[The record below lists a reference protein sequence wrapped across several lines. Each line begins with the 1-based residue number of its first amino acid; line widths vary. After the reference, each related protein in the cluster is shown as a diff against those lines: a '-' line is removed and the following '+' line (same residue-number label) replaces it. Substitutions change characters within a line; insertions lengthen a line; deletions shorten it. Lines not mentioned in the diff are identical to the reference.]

1 MKKDKTLNNLEEII
15 IKNKLCIS
23 QNPKGLTKNWPKS
36 YVRKF
41 YYELFKEKTQE
52 KDIINFL
59 DIDCKNKNQIILW
72 EKIF

>member
-36 YVRKF
+36 YVRKGAV
-41 YYELFKEKTQE
+41 
-52 KDIINFL
+52 
-59 DIDCKNKNQIILW
+59 
-72 EKIF
+72 